1 MNKFHHLPLLA
12 WLLMVLFFAGFSQ
25 RLWSGPPSSELGI
38 SLSGGQVSLDWQ
50 GSDDWLQAAGGLAPY
65 LWINVSPTNPS
76 ATNHASFA
84 ADQTAQFFR
93 LVNSSGLPPATR
105 LGLTVEED
113 GTFVLSWDPVPGAVT
128 YNVYLAT
135 VSGINQFNYMV
146 LPGGTQITG
155 ISDTFTN
162 LTNLVS
168 GTTYYFAV
176 TCVSSLAQE
185 SAASNEAS
193 GVYGWHAGISGSVF
207 TTLTFGT
214 NSTAVAVPGVQIL
227 LSNTIPASAV
237 VTTVSDDNGLF
248 DFGSQPAGNYQICWQ
263 AAGFAADCQAGIVTL
278 SNVPTVL
285 DPIELFPLTNGV
297 GMVYGQ
303 ITYPDGTPA
312 VEEDAFFQIT
322 NEPTVQLTDGSGN
335 LLVQVTPDVNGEY
348 IMTGLPVTNNLTLTA
363 TAGYGSVT
371 ANIDTSVT
379 GEADLVLPNS
389 SPQITAAFAVST
401 NDGRQI
407 VRAFPGTTVQLVVVA
422 SDPAGYP
429 LHYLWLPGGANAST
443 FVSTDSSNV
452 LWTLPPGEAQDE
464 MYIRVYNG
472 NGGYAT
478 AKISIRAANDIYFS
492 GYVTAYDWTAPTNE
506 IFVTNA
512 TVTVNGDAT
521 TTTDTNGY
529 FSLTTTNE
537 AAQYVVTVYALGYV
551 PQPLVRIFPDEASD
565 QAYQLVLGT
574 NVCVPVTPGG
584 PVNVTADGLEVIINN
599 ANFVYGNGSPYPGSS
614 VCFLLAAFDPCLT
627 VLPVGESGLD
637 TNGNPVMPEFVAGGV
652 VLAFDG
658 AGVPLTLAGGNLAT
672 VIVPAGAGCYTNCS
686 DLPGGVVAWTNS
698 LQDGL
703 WRLAGTASPTVNYLG
718 QCAYVESA
726 PVGPFFAAA
735 PNNAPG
741 PFQVTINT
749 DNSINLPAL
758 LLVRDSFK
766 KVVASKV
773 LFRGKAADS
782 SLTLNV
788 RKNDTVSPRIAGLR
802 EAPGVFYRDV
812 NAFSGSINDAQA
824 VDNNAN
830 SPKDEMLFD
839 DIINV
844 MANQTVTLTLNSLK
858 ARKAN
863 AFNDPGHFLAYLF
876 KTGDPTTAL
885 QYYAAIGAI
894 TNPAKISGPKDT
906 FGKWLATNGF
916 LNVNNN
922 LVPTA
927 SAVYFNA
934 GDLGFGR
941 EMNLKTNGD
950 EFAFY
955 VTNYKDAD
963 VAASKKGP
971 VATVCMEFSRA
982 ADPASAKKVGSPY
995 IKFYVYEHSTN
1006 VDLFS
1011 SPLVVSA
1018 DLDGFGQKF
1027 VPNLCMVCH
1036 GGSRGQLSQIKADVA
1051 AGKPGVNGDLATRFI
1066 PFDLE
1071 SFTYPNIDPT
1081 TLRAPFKVMNQ
1092 LI

>member
-1 MNKFHHLPLLA
+1 
-12 WLLMVLFFAGFSQ
+12 
-25 RLWSGPPSSELGI
+25 
-38 SLSGGQVSLDWQ
+38 
-50 GSDDWLQAAGGLAPY
+50 
-65 LWINVSPTNPS
+65 
-76 ATNHASFA
+76 
-84 ADQTAQFFR
+84 
-93 LVNSSGLPPATR
+93 
-105 LGLTVEED
+105 
-113 GTFVLSWDPVPGAVT
+113 
-128 YNVYLAT
+128 
-135 VSGINQFNYMV
+135 
-146 LPGGTQITG
+146 
-155 ISDTFTN
+155 
-162 LTNLVS
+162 
-168 GTTYYFAV
+168 
-176 TCVSSLAQE
+176 
-185 SAASNEAS
+185 
-193 GVYGWHAGISGSVF
+193 
-207 TTLTFGT
+207 
-214 NSTAVAVPGVQIL
+214 
-227 LSNTIPASAV
+227 
-237 VTTVSDDNGLF
+237 
-248 DFGSQPAGNYQICWQ
+248 
-263 AAGFAADCQAGIVTL
+263 
-278 SNVPTVL
+278 
-285 DPIELFPLTNGV
+285 
-297 GMVYGQ
+297 
-303 ITYPDGTPA
+303 
-312 VEEDAFFQIT
+312 
-322 NEPTVQLTDGSGN
+322 
-335 LLVQVTPDVNGEY
+335 
-348 IMTGLPVTNNLTLTA
+348 
-363 TAGYGSVT
+363 
-371 ANIDTSVT
+371 
-379 GEADLVLPNS
+379 
-389 SPQITAAFAVST
+389 
-401 NDGRQI
+401 
-407 VRAFPGTTVQLVVVA
+407 
-422 SDPAGYP
+422 
-429 LHYLWLPGGANAST
+429 
-443 FVSTDSSNV
+443 
-452 LWTLPPGEAQDE
+452 
-464 MYIRVYNG
+464 
-472 NGGYAT
+472 
-478 AKISIRAANDIYFS
+478 
-492 GYVTAYDWTAPTNE
+492 
-506 IFVTNA
+506 
-512 TVTVNGDAT
+512 
-521 TTTDTNGY
+521 
-529 FSLTTTNE
+529 
-537 AAQYVVTVYALGYV
+537 
-551 PQPLVRIFPDEASD
+551 
-565 QAYQLVLGT
+565 
-574 NVCVPVTPGG
+574 
-584 PVNVTADGLEVIINN
+584 
-599 ANFVYGNGSPYPGSS
+599 
-614 VCFLLAAFDPCLT
+614 LLAAFDPCLT

-1092 LI
+1092 LIGANVSLPTPAVAELVSNWYGAVGALAKSNFNYDFTPTGWQNNNPDQTLYDNVVKLSCRSCHTTRLSGDDTKSLAFNTAAQFSFKKRIGQVDERVNSTYEMPNAQRTFTIYWGRYNNNVPQYQPNLLNPYIKAAGGP